1 MTDQGSI
8 FTSEILKQLYD
19 FLKRRGI
26 TTSPYHPES
35 NGKIECFNGP
45 LKSMLKKLCV
55 EQKVNWD
62 VLLPYVL
69 FAYREVPHVE
79 TRFAPFELLYSW
91 PVRGPTQVLRDYMTG
106 EGSVNKCV
114 IEHVVNIKE
123 KLSDMTSL
131 VKENLERRKQQVK
144 KWYDRSTVQRG
155 FTAGDDVLVLLSS
168 DTKKMAAQCRS
179 RKSNRAN
186 FPK

>member
-1 MTDQGSI
+1 
-8 FTSEILKQLYD
+8 
-19 FLKRRGI
+19 
-26 TTSPYHPES
+26 
-35 NGKIECFNGP
+35 
-45 LKSMLKKLCV
+45 
-55 EQKVNWD
+55 
-62 VLLPYVL
+62 
-69 FAYREVPHVE
+69 
-79 TRFAPFELLYSW
+79 
-91 PVRGPTQVLRDYMTG
+91 MTG